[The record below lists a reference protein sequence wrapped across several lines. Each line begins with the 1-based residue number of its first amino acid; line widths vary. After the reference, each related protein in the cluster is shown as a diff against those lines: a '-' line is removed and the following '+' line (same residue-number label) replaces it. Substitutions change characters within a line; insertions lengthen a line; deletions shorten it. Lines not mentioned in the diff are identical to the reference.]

1 MPQLLLELFSEEIP
15 ARMQAQA
22 GRDLARMA
30 EERLKAAGL
39 PYESLKTY
47 AGPRRLTLVVER
59 LPAAQADRSEEIKG
73 PRATAP
79 EQALDGFLRKTGL
92 ARADL
97 TERDGVLYAVI
108 AQKGR
113 PTPEIIAEM
122 VEAILRAFPW
132 PKSMRWGSG
141 TFRWV
146 RPLKRILCILDGAVV
161 PFEIEGIAS
170 GDLTEGHRFM
180 GADHAPFAVKGFD
193 DYRDQLAAR
202 FVVLEQGDRKRL
214 ILDGARAACAAK
226 GVALVEDEGLLE
238 EVSGLAEWPVPVL
251 GDMDPAFLDL
261 PPEVIRTSMR
271 THQKYFA
278 VRPASG
284 TDGKLAPHFVVVANI
299 EAADGGAVIAAGNAK
314 VLSARLADARFF
326 WTEDRKVSL
335 QDRLEKLKGVTFHAK
350 LGTLYERVERIEALA
365 REIAPLVGADPDLA
379 AKAARLAKAD
389 LGTGMV
395 GEFPELQGVMGG
407 YYARLEPF
415 SLEGGRAG
423 MGVKGA
429 ALDADSAG
437 GASGVSPSTPGASA
451 PTPDPSPFEGEGR
464 WFDGLTPDQV
474 DQVADAV
481 RDHYKPVGPS
491 DSVPTA
497 PVTAAVGLA
506 DKLDTL
512 VGFFAIDEKPT
523 GSRDPF
529 ALRRA
534 ALGSIKQLA
543 DGAIRLSLSQVI
555 TSAVKIAAKKEIE
568 AFKALAQYDG
578 EAAGAGDILR
588 HFNLPFMRTL
598 NAQSGVTGQISVS
611 PNAFPMIIFD
621 PDFFAS
627 LNAEYP
633 MFGQKYD
640 LPDRKAQLLAFFA
653 DRLKVLL
660 RDEGK
665 RHDLVDAVFA
675 PIDGKADNDLV
686 RIVARVEALS
696 VFLATE
702 DGASLLAGYKRAS
715 QLLKA
720 EEKKLALPLQGGGI
734 KGGGVGQGGAS
745 EGAGGASGGQSPNL
759 SARTP
764 IPDPSPFEGEG
775 SLNPLLSE
783 HAPPEEAALMAALRL
798 VEGEVDEALEAE
810 DFTAAMRHLAHL
822 RAPVDAFFDKVLVND
837 PDPAVRLNRLRLL
850 TQVRDTANRVA
861 DFSLISG

>member
-39 PYESLKTY
+39 PYERLETY
-47 AGPRRLTLVVER
+47 AGPRRLTLVVEG
-59 LPAAQADRSEEIKG
+59 LPAAQQDRSEEIKG

-92 ARADL
+92 TRADL
-97 TERDGVLYAVI
+97 TERDGVLYAVV

-113 PTPEIIAEM
+113 PTPQIIAEM

-141 TFRWV
+141 SFRWV
-146 RPLKRILCILDGAVV
+146 RPLKRILCLFDGQVV
-161 PFEIEGIAS
+161 PFEVEGIRA

-180 GADHAPFAVKGFD
+180 GASHEPIRITHFDQYRSALLDHFVIL
-193 DYRDQLAAR
+193 DQA
-202 FVVLEQGDRKRL
+202 DRKHL

-226 GVALVEDEGLLE
+226 GVALVEDEGLLD
-238 EVSGLAEWPVPVL
+238 EVSGLAEWPAPVL
-251 GDMDPAFLDL
+251 GDMDPDFLDL

-299 EAADGGAVIAAGNAK
+299 AAADGGAVIAAGNAK
-314 VLSARLADARFF
+314 VLSARLSDARFF

-335 QDRLEKLKGVTFHAK
+335 EDRLETLKGVVFHAK

-365 REIAPLVGADPDLA
+365 REIAPLVGADPELA
-379 AKAARLAKAD
+379 ARAARLAKAD

-395 GEFPELQGVMGG
+395 GEFPELQGIMGG
-407 YYARLEPF
+407 YYARAEGLESGSASFETPT
-415 SLEGGRAG
+415 SPAPQDDEAGRAPTDG
-423 MGVKGA
+423 RHA
-429 ALDADSAG
+429 EEA
-437 GASGVSPSTPGASA
+437 ASA
-451 PTPDPSPFEGEGR
+451 AVSKHAR
-464 WFDGLTPDQV
+464 WFTGLTPSQV

-481 RDHYKPVGPS
+481 RDHYKPIGPS
-491 DSVPTA
+491 DTVPTA
-497 PVTAAVGLA
+497 PVTVAVALA

-523 GSRDPF
+523 GSRDPY

-534 ALGSIKQLA
+534 ALGVIRLA
-543 DGAIRLSLSQVI
+543 LEGNVRIPLRSEIQEYSAAQFADSELWEGMTPQHIPHPTSPDFPKGGVTYGSDGAVYKLVSS
-555 TSAVKIAAKKEIE
+555 TSAE
-568 AFKALAQYDG
+568 
-578 EAAGAGDILR
+578 
-588 HFNLPFMRTL
+588 
-598 NAQSGVTGQISVS
+598 
-611 PNAFPMIIFD
+611 
-621 PDFFAS
+621 
-627 LNAEYP
+627 
-633 MFGQKYD
+633 
-640 LPDRKAQLLAFFA
+640 QLLSFFA
-653 DRLKVLL
+653 DRLKILL

-675 PIDGKADNDLV
+675 LGDDDLV

-696 VFLATE
+696 AFLATE
-702 DGASLLAGYKRAS
+702 DGATLLAGYKRAVNI
-715 QLLKA
+715 LKA
-720 EEKKLALPLQGGGI
+720 EEKRASLPPGGGGI
-734 KGGGVGQGGAS
+734 EGGGAGATSAKGGA
-745 EGAGGASGGQSPNL
+745 AP
-759 SARTP
+759 P
-764 IPDPSPFEGEG
+764 IPGPSPSRGEG
-775 SLNPLLSE
+775 SLHLNPELSD
-783 HAPPEEAALMAALRL
+783 HAPPEEAALAAALR
-798 VEGEVDEALEAE
+798 VEEGRVDEALERE